1 MFSMSCKY
9 IMYLILRREA
19 FSVNSP
25 SVKCNYAPLGAR
37 QLSVKKTC
45 IPMCFRH
52 LWRVRYKTAVV
63 LYLHPTL
70 FGIVSIQ
77 QYHFSFVTV
86 KASLQTMSSP
96 SFQVKWVA
104 KKERVACVMDFA
116 NKEGMLIVQPVKKNK
131 LVLLNV

>member
-1 MFSMSCKY
+1 
-9 IMYLILRREA
+9 MYLIFRGEA

-45 IPMCFRH
+45 IPMCFLH

-70 FGIVSIQ
+70 VWNC
-77 QYHFSFVTV
+77 QYPVI
-86 KASLQTMSSP
+86 P
-96 SFQVKWVA
+96 FQL
-104 KKERVACVMDFA
+104 C
-116 NKEGMLIVQPVKKNK
+116 NCEGQFIDYE
-131 LVLLNV
+131 